1 MNQLLILILSSIG
14 FINAQ
19 VYDGYTL
26 FTPMSA
32 FDNSATTYLMNND
45 YEFLNTWTH
54 DQGPASMPYLLTDGS
69 IIYPYRVPFPTMS
82 AGGVGGGIQN
92 NHGMVKFSGNMNLQM
107 SNINTIMMWSPCQ
120 MEIF

>member
-1 MNQLLILILSSIG
+1 MNQLFILILSSIG

-45 YEFLNTWTH
+45 YEFY
-54 DQGPASMPYLLTDGS
+54 D
-69 IIYPYRVPFPTMS
+69 
-82 AGGVGGGIQN
+82 
-92 NHGMVKFSGNMNLQM
+92 
-107 SNINTIMMWSPCQ
+107 
-120 MEIF
+120 